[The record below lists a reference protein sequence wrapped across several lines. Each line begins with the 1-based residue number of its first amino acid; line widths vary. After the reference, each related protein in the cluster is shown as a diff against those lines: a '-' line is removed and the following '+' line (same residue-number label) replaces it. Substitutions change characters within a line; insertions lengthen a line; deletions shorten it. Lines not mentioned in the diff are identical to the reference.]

1 MIDRMEFPRR
11 YKLKDSMIILVM
23 LALLFGVWLN
33 NNTQKRILRSVVI
46 SEISIVDY
54 GTQHIEISYKV
65 QNKLRK
71 NLELRMLAKVYDA
84 KGEELASAMYMMEIG
99 ALDTLSY
106 SKIFD
111 TLNRALA
118 EGEAPARALVRIYPR
133 KVL

>member
-33 NNTQKRILRSVVI
+33 NNTQKRILRKVLI
-46 SEISIVDY
+46 SEITIVDY
-54 GTQHIEISYKV
+54 SSQHVEISYKV
-65 QNKLRK
+65 ENKLQK
-71 NLELRMLAKVYDA
+71 DLELRLLAKVFDA
-84 KGEELASAMYMMEIG
+84 KGAELASAMYTMEIG
-99 ALDTLSY
+99 ASQTLHY

-118 EGEAPARALVRIYPR
+118 EGEAPAKAVVSIYPR
-133 KVL
+133 KAI